1 MTKAEAYDKAWRLGA
16 RGDFSLVDQIY
27 HPDYSS
33 FDYRTG
39 IEANIEDDKMIVA
52 TLQEDLVQ
60 GPREAMYESDSFVCI
75 EGYARQNLGNNV
87 FEYFITLTA
96 IHYKNQRIIKQ
107 KTAGNRVDY
116 DPSEYFSWN
125 WEDYE

>member
-39 IEANIEDDKMIVA
+39 IDANIEDDRLRGIA
-52 TLQEDLVQ
+52 FLQQV
-60 GPREAMYESDSFVCI
+60 PVRRS
-75 EGYARQNLGNNV
+75 
-87 FEYFITLTA
+87 
-96 IHYKNQRIIKQ
+96 
-107 KTAGNRVDY
+107 
-116 DPSEYFSWN
+116 
-125 WEDYE
+125 

>member
-1 MTKAEAYDKAWRLGA
+1 M
-16 RGDFSLVDQIY
+16 DQIY

-39 IEANIEDDKMIVA
+39 IEANSEDDKMIVA

-60 GPREAMYESDSFVCI
+60 GPREAMYESDSFTCI
-75 EGYARQNLGNNV
+75 ERYARQNLGNDV

-96 IHYKNQRIIKQ
+96 IHYKDQRIIKQ

-125 WEDYE
+125 WEDFE

>member
-1 MTKAEAYDKAWRLGA
+1 M
-16 RGDFSLVDQIY
+16 DQIY

-39 IEANIEDDKMIVA
+39 IEDDKLIV
-52 TLQEDLVQ
+52 TTIQEDVIQ

-75 EGYARQNLGNNV
+75 EGYASQNLGNDV

-96 IHYKNQRIIKQ
+96 IHFKDQQIIQQ
-107 KTAGNRVDY
+107 KTAQK
-116 DPSEYFSWN
+116 
-125 WEDYE
+125 